1 MEKHID
7 YAVKLGMAV
16 ATVFDEKSDYHIK
29 QSDFENDDNLK
40 AFLHAL
46 ANIVP
51 NQMYETLTGEDK
63 NNLEFNHIANHLVF
77 EYSKVDNGINNP

>member
-1 MEKHID
+1 MEKQFE

-16 ATVFDEKSDYHIK
+16 ATVFDENSDHYIK

-51 NQMYETLTGEDK
+51 NRMYETLTGEDK
-63 NNLEFNHIANHLVF
+63 NTLEFNHIANHLVF
-77 EYSKVDNGINNP
+77 EYSKVDNGIDNP

>member
-1 MEKHID
+1 MEKQFE

-16 ATVFDEKSDYHIK
+16 ASVFDENSDYRINK
-29 QSDFENDDNLK
+29 SEFENDDNLK
-40 AFLHAL
+40 AFIHAL

-51 NQMYETLTGEDK
+51 NQIYEMLTGEDK

-77 EYSKVDNGINNP
+77 EYSKVDNGIDNP